1 MAPDFAASYLS
12 SPFGLG
18 LLLAILVIPTVFARA
33 IAWQSFQR
41 LGLRQVAQGYCAIIS
56 TDFVIL
62 ALLVLKGG
70 GGMQGAGYMFILSL
84 IFVLPFASLVV
95 MPVSVLL
102 VRVSAATVAL
112 MAAAGVASAL
122 ALSTL
127 IAAYP
132 SNEWGRTHRLE
143 AFFDTAFSVG
153 VAATLFFC
161 AFAFG
166 ARMPLWRR
174 SPHLPAAAA
183 SKAA

>member
-1 MAPDFAASYLS
+1 MAPDFAVHYLS

-18 LLLAILVIPTVFARA
+18 LLLAILVLPTVFARV

-41 LGLRQVAQGYCAIIS
+41 LGLRQVAQGYCAIIAA
-56 TDFVIL
+56 DFVISV
-62 ALLVLKGG
+62 LLVFKGG
-70 GGMQGAGYMFILSL
+70 GGMQRVGYMFILSL

-95 MPVSVLL
+95 MPVSVFL
-102 VRVSAATVAL
+102 VRVSAATAAL
-112 MAAAGVASAL
+112 MAAAGVLSAL
-122 ALSTL
+122 ALAVL

-143 AFFDTAFSVG
+143 AVFDTAFSVG

-161 AFAFG
+161 AFAFD

-174 SPHLPAAAA
+174 PPRLPAASEAA
-183 SKAA
+183 